1 MKALSHLFKLK
12 ISKLFLKLSPSPPTF
27 NYPTLL
33 TPAPKCISNLPYF
46 PIFPHI
52 NYNPGPSLWLILAE
66 ISVSLYGIPASLNS
80 TPHVYSSHGVLKQ
93 WIKPLSLPSLN
104 PSKASK
110 EKKEKLITVSSRNLH
125 HVPWLPI
132 HVCLVPL
139 SSLPP
144 TFWSSILHSP
154 NTPNALSP
162 LSLYTN
168 CSLSCNAPFSIFKWL
183 ASFCHSDLNLNVI
196 SSEKSF
202 AQYPVW
208 SSCPDQSTNS
218 NYLNGII
225 SSWYF
230 SCLFII
236 CHLSPN

>member
-27 NYPTLL
+27 NPTLL

-46 PIFPHI
+46 PIFPHL
-52 NYNPGPSLWLILAE
+52 NYNPGPSLRLILAE

-93 WIKPLSLPSLN
+93 WIKPLSLPSLK
-104 PSKASK
+104 PFKGFKREKRKTHHCVFQELASCP
-110 EKKEKLITVSSRNLH
+110 LATC
-125 HVPWLPI
+125 PCLP
-132 HVCLVPL
+132 CTTFFLASYLL
-139 SSLPP
+139 SSI
-144 TFWSSILHSP
+144 FHSP

-168 CSLSCNAPFSIFKWL
+168 CSLSCNAPFPIFKWL